1 MAPIEINDDYAL
13 KVNLI
18 DYSLSLTSGDASI
31 FKIRRFLI
39 IGFSSSDESSISLL
53 AVRFRFEFKFEFE
66 SNSLISRPCPRNVR
80 PPLTCPKKEL
90 ELIMCVQFA

>member
-18 DYSLSLTSGDASI
+18 NYSLSLTSGDASI

-39 IGFSSSDESSISLL
+39 IGFSSSDEFSISLL
-53 AVRFRFEFKFEFE
+53 AIRFRFKFE
-66 SNSLISRPCPRNVR
+66 SDSLVSRPCPRNVR
-80 PPLTCPKKEL
+80 PPLTCPRKEF
-90 ELIMCVQFA
+90 ELINRNQFV